1 MKDQF
6 YTKYKHKIVALKSLL
21 LKLKKQKNK
30 KVVMCHGVF
39 DVVHPG
45 HVRHLV
51 YAKSKADI
59 LIVSLTA
66 DKFIKKGI
74 YRPHVPERIRAL
86 NLAAFEMVDYV
97 IIDNHITSINNIN
110 KIKPDFF
117 AKGFEYD
124 PKKKQPFETQEEI
137 KNLNKFGG
145 KMIFTPGDVV
155 YSSSNFLK
163 ISEPNIK
170 YEKLLEI
177 MKSNKINFSDL
188 KLTLKKFNKLKV
200 HIVGDT
206 IVDEFQNTI
215 LIGGQIKTPTLSL
228 LEGEL
233 NKFAGGAAIVASH
246 MAAATANVTF
256 TTVIGND
263 ENKKFILETLKKNK
277 VKCNFFSETNRP
289 TTTKKVII
297 SENHRLIKLD
307 KLDNTPINEITI
319 KKIVTKIKKTFV
331 DAVIFSDFR
340 HGIFNKESIP
350 IFTNAIN
357 KKCFKVADSQVATR
371 WGNISEFKNFD
382 LITPNEKEAR
392 FAIGDQDSTV
402 DRLTKLV
409 HENSNF
415 KNIILKLGKRG
426 VYSMHKTSVEEHK
439 GYSIDSFADNVVDPV
454 GSGDALL
461 AYSTLSMLATKSLL
475 LSSIIGSFAAAVA
488 CENNGNEPVLIG
500 QLLKKISNVEK
511 LAIQK

>member
-1 MKDQF
+1 
-6 YTKYKHKIVALKSLL
+6 
-21 LKLKKQKNK
+21 
-30 KVVMCHGVF
+30 
-39 DVVHPG
+39 
-45 HVRHLV
+45 
-51 YAKSKADI
+51 
-59 LIVSLTA
+59 
-66 DKFIKKGI
+66 
-74 YRPHVPERIRAL
+74 
-86 NLAAFEMVDYV
+86 
-97 IIDNHITSINNIN
+97 
-110 KIKPDFF
+110 
-117 AKGFEYD
+117 
-124 PKKKQPFETQEEI
+124 
-137 KNLNKFGG
+137 
-145 KMIFTPGDVV
+145 MIFTPGDVV

-340 HGIFNKESIP
+340 HGIFSNEREHS
-350 IFTNAIN
+350 
-357 KKCFKVADSQVATR
+357 
-371 WGNISEFKNFD
+371 NI
-382 LITPNEKEAR
+382 
-392 FAIGDQDSTV
+392 
-402 DRLTKLV
+402 
-409 HENSNF
+409 
-415 KNIILKLGKRG
+415 
-426 VYSMHKTSVEEHK
+426 Y
-439 GYSIDSFADNVVDPV
+439 
-454 GSGDALL
+454 
-461 AYSTLSMLATKSLL
+461 
-475 LSSIIGSFAAAVA
+475 
-488 CENNGNEPVLIG
+488 
-500 QLLKKISNVEK
+500 
-511 LAIQK
+511 